1 MKLDLRLLPLAVAT
15 WVGTICGYLLV
26 GQWLAIWGGWG
37 QAILIGGIGAVAVIG
52 LAYTWRAIRRRSQRT
67 LGEVRQGI
75 SEGSELRKMPAI
87 AFRVVKGWDR
97 AVALTV
103 LATVLALLLGV
114 LGGSNLRREHALDPL
129 NAALADDS
137 AVVAVIGEV
146 TSMPTRK
153 KNGWGDQYWSFQVSA
168 ETVTYLGKESRINA
182 TLIVQQ
188 AIPDTEVSATS
199 ATSSPT
205 ATGALGTDLSNSSLE
220 AELDAVNSTDVSS
233 LGASSPNASPE
244 APVSWGQRVR
254 AYGTIVELSGSQ
266 IQGIVKTITLT
277 PLEGGSK
284 LRQLASHLKEKLA
297 AVAQTTGGSG
307 WALISGM
314 AVGYDEPMA
323 QNDQEAMQVAS
334 LTHLTAVSGSHLA
347 ITVSLLALV
356 TKPKRGGQALLS
368 IIFLGLIL
376 MVVGPE
382 PSVLRCVAIGII
394 GAWGLAAAQGGQSLA
409 ALFAVIIAGILIQPE
424 LAFSVG
430 FQMSVAAT
438 LAILVPG
445 RALMERYQNLNLA
458 GRLPETLWARW
469 GSKLIDNLVS
479 VVIISGVC
487 ALAVAPLMA
496 QINDWQ
502 PTYGVFA
509 NVLVAPAVPVITI
522 CGLLAAATCAWSEPI
537 AAICCQISAPFAEWT
552 LAVAH
557 WVSELPGA
565 KMPWLSGVPGMVAAS
580 STWLV
585 FYLVYRWDTRNLPRW
600 INVWRY
606 GRYKW
611 L

>member
-1 MKLDLRLLPLAVAT
+1 MRLDLRLLPLAAAT
-15 WVGTICGYLLV
+15 WAGTLCGYFLV
-26 GQWLAIWGGWG
+26 GQWLAVWGGWG
-37 QAILIGGIGAVAVIG
+37 QAALIGGIGAVAVSG
-52 LAYTWRAIRRRSQRT
+52 LVTTWRTTHRISQ
-67 LGEVRQGI
+67 LIPGEVRQGI
-75 SEGSELRKMPAI
+75 SEESELRRLPAF
-87 AFRVVKGWDR
+87 ALRAVKGWDR
-97 AVALTV
+97 GVSLTV
-103 LATVLALLLGV
+103 IAAVLALLLGV
-114 LGGSNLRREHALDPL
+114 LGGSNLWRERALDPL

-137 AVVAVIGEV
+137 AVVAVIAEV

-153 KNGWGDQYWSFQVSA
+153 ENRWGSQYWSFQVTA
-168 ETVTYLGKESRINA
+168 ETITYLGKESRSNA

-188 AIPDTEVSATS
+188 PIPDTELSSSS

-205 ATGALGTDLSNSSLE
+205 DTSSFGTTSFGTTSPTATL
-220 AELDAVNSTDVSS
+220 
-233 LGASSPNASPE
+233 E

-254 AYGTIVELSGSQ
+254 AYGTIVELPGTQ
-266 IQGIVKTITLT
+266 IQGIVKTVTLT
-277 PLEGGSK
+277 PLDGGSK

-307 WALISGM
+307 WALIPGM

-323 QNDQEAMQVAS
+323 QSDQEAMQVAS

-382 PSVLRCVAIGII
+382 PSVLRCVATGII

-445 RALMERYQNLNLA
+445 RALMKRYQNLNLT

-469 GSKLIDNLVS
+469 GSKLIDSLAS
-479 VVIISGVC
+479 AVIISGVC

-502 PTYGVFA
+502 PTYGVLA

-565 KMPWLSGVPGMVAAS
+565 KTPWLSGAPGMVAAS
-580 STWLV
+580 STWLAA
-585 FYLVYRWDTRNLPRW
+585 YLVYRWGTRNLPRW
-600 INVWRY
+600 INTWRY

>member
-1 MKLDLRLLPLAVAT
+1 MRLDLRLLPLAAAT
-15 WVGTICGYLLV
+15 WVGTLCGYLLV
-26 GQWLAIWGGWG
+26 GQRLAVWGGWG
-37 QAILIGGIGAVAVIG
+37 QAALISGVGAVAVSG
-52 LAYTWRAIRRRSQRT
+52 LVTTWRATRRRSQRT
-67 LGEVRQGI
+67 RGEVRQRI
-75 SEGSELRKMPAI
+75 SEELELRRLPAF
-87 AFRVVKGWDR
+87 AFRAVKGWDR
-97 AVALTV
+97 GVSLTV
-103 LATVLALLLGV
+103 IAAVLALLLGV
-114 LGGSNLRREHALDPL
+114 LGGSNLWRERALDPL

-153 KNGWGDQYWSFQVSA
+153 ENGWGSQYWSFQVTA
-168 ETVTYLGKESRINA
+168 ETVTYLGKESRSNA
-182 TLIVQQ
+182 TLVVQQ
-188 AIPDTEVSATS
+188 PIPDTELSASS
-199 ATSSPT
+199 ATSSPIDPSSF
-205 ATGALGTDLSNSSLE
+205 GT
-220 AELDAVNSTDVSS
+220 T
-233 LGASSPNASPE
+233 SPIVTLE

-254 AYGTIVELSGSQ
+254 AYGTIVELPGTQ
-266 IQGIVKTITLT
+266 IQGIIKTVTLT
-277 PLEGGSK
+277 PLDGGSK

-297 AVAQTTGGSG
+297 TVAQTTGGSG

-323 QNDQEAMQVAS
+323 QSDQEAMQIAS

-376 MVVGPE
+376 VVVGPE
-382 PSVLRCVAIGII
+382 PSVLRCVATGII

-409 ALFAVIIAGILIQPE
+409 ALFAVIIAGILIQPA

-445 RALMERYQNLNLA
+445 RALMKRYQNLNLT

-469 GSKLIDNLVS
+469 GSELIDSLAS
-479 VVIISGVC
+479 AIIISGVC

-502 PTYGVFA
+502 PTYGVLA

-537 AAICCQISAPFAEWT
+537 AAICCQISTPFAEWT

-557 WVSELPGA
+557 WVSELPGT
-565 KMPWLSGVPGMVAAS
+565 KMPWLSGAPGMVAAS
-580 STWLV
+580 STWLAA
-585 FYLVYRWDTRNLPRW
+585 YLAYRWSTRNLPRW
-600 INVWRY
+600 INTWRY
-606 GRYKW
+606 GRCKW